1 MFYNDLHTFH
11 TELKKLLEKV
21 TSNTENLGNL
31 QLSWCEGISGII
43 LYLCMYD
50 CDGNKDII
58 SKYQE
63 FVFNHHLKMMTGYC
77 HGITSLLQTT
87 VYNQNKLLMKKIQ
100 QVILACSERDD
111 HGLLMFQGDRVKHAL
126 WIAKIKILLYAI
138 LTVFLVLSPFSLVSV
153 IMIVIINLIS
163 DTLSYLSAYM
173 MNALYISVIKDDLH
187 DAMGFRQ
194 SLMRVVRI
202 VANLAG
208 AFLINVMSIQTISLI
223 NTLTFVI
230 AFLGLYVIR
239 HTLYEVEK
247 RIEMSHTAL
256 SFKKY
261 FQHLKQSLA
270 VLLRLKDTVIL
281 LFLTTSMIAI
291 LDVSPRLIALRFIQQ
306 TLAQLSIGQLLAML
320 SIIISCGAI
329 LGNMTSS
336 NLFKNIRFTHLL
348 VFCEISLLALITSI
362 LCQAYIV
369 IFMTSFISSTI
380 IGILSPRLQAAVFA
394 HIPSDKMGTVGS
406 ALSTVDILAPSLLSL
421 LALSIA
427 SGVSVQLALIFLYL
441 ILIALIFCQWLVK
454 FNTHN

>member
-1 MFYNDLHTFH
+1 MKLFWTNNIYRQLLLNSCFSSFGDSIFYLAIINYVAQYNFAPLAI
-11 TELKKLLEKV
+11 LLISISEMV
-21 TSNTENLGNL
+21 PLLSQLFLGILGDFQEN
-31 QLSWCEGISGII
+31 
-43 LYLCMYD
+43 
-50 CDGNKDII
+50 
-58 SKYQE
+58 
-63 FVFNHHLKMMTGYC
+63 
-77 HGITSLLQTT
+77 
-87 VYNQNKLLMKKIQ
+87 
-100 QVILACSERDD
+100 
-111 HGLLMFQGDRVKHAL
+111 RVKHAL

-208 AFLINVMSIQTISLI
+208 AFLIN
-223 NTLTFVI
+223 TLTFVI

-306 TLAQLSIGQLLAML
+306 TLAQLRIGQLLALL
-320 SIIISCGAI
+320 SIIMSCGAI

-348 VFCEISLLALITSI
+348 VFCEISLLTLITSI

-427 SGVSVQLALIFLYL
+427 SGVSVQLASIFLYL

>member
-1 MFYNDLHTFH
+1 MKLFWTNNIYRQLLLNSCFSSFGDSIFYLAIINYVAQYNFAPLAI
-11 TELKKLLEKV
+11 LLISISEV
-21 TSNTENLGNL
+21 VPLLSQLFLGILGDFQEN
-31 QLSWCEGISGII
+31 
-43 LYLCMYD
+43 
-50 CDGNKDII
+50 
-58 SKYQE
+58 
-63 FVFNHHLKMMTGYC
+63 
-77 HGITSLLQTT
+77 
-87 VYNQNKLLMKKIQ
+87 
-100 QVILACSERDD
+100 
-111 HGLLMFQGDRVKHAL
+111 RVKHAL

-208 AFLINVMSIQTISLI
+208 AFLINVISIQTISLI

-247 RIEMSHTAL
+247 RIEMSHTTAL

-306 TLAQLSIGQLLAML
+306 TLAQLSIGQLFALL

-348 VFCEISLLALITSI
+348 VFCEISLLTLITSI

-441 ILIALIFCQWLVK
+441 ILIALIFCQWLVT

>member
-1 MFYNDLHTFH
+1 MKLFWTNNIYRQLLLNSCFSSFGDSIFYLAIINYVAQYNFAPLAI
-11 TELKKLLEKV
+11 LLISISEMV
-21 TSNTENLGNL
+21 PLLSQLFLGILGDFQEN
-31 QLSWCEGISGII
+31 
-43 LYLCMYD
+43 
-50 CDGNKDII
+50 
-58 SKYQE
+58 
-63 FVFNHHLKMMTGYC
+63 
-77 HGITSLLQTT
+77 
-87 VYNQNKLLMKKIQ
+87 
-100 QVILACSERDD
+100 
-111 HGLLMFQGDRVKHAL
+111 RVKHAL

-173 MNALYISVIKDDLH
+173 MNALYISVIKNDLH

-194 SLMRVVRI
+194 SLMRVVHI

-208 AFLINVMSIQTISLI
+208 AFLINVMSIQTISLINVMSIQTISLI

-291 LDVSPRLIALRFIQQ
+291 LDVSPRLTALRFIQQ
-306 TLAQLSIGQLLAML
+306 TLAQLSIGQLLALL
-320 SIIISCGAI
+320 SIIMSCGAI

-348 VFCEISLLALITSI
+348 VFCEISLLTLITSI

-427 SGVSVQLALIFLYL
+427 SGVSVQLASIFLYL

>member
-1 MFYNDLHTFH
+1 MKLFWTNNIYIQLLLNSCFSSFGDSIFYLAIINYVAQYNFAPLAI
-11 TELKKLLEKV
+11 LLISISEMV
-21 TSNTENLGNL
+21 PLLSQLFLGILGDFQEN
-31 QLSWCEGISGII
+31 
-43 LYLCMYD
+43 
-50 CDGNKDII
+50 
-58 SKYQE
+58 
-63 FVFNHHLKMMTGYC
+63 
-77 HGITSLLQTT
+77 
-87 VYNQNKLLMKKIQ
+87 
-100 QVILACSERDD
+100 
-111 HGLLMFQGDRVKHAL
+111 RVKHAL

-208 AFLINVMSIQTISLI
+208 AFLI

-306 TLAQLSIGQLLAML
+306 TLAQLSIGQLLALL
-320 SIIISCGAI
+320 SIIMSCGAI

-348 VFCEISLLALITSI
+348 VFCEISLLTLITSI

-427 SGVSVQLALIFLYL
+427 SGVSVQLASIFLYL

>member
-1 MFYNDLHTFH
+1 MVP
-11 TELKKLLEKV
+11 LL
-21 TSNTENLGNL
+21 SQLFLGILGDFQEN
-31 QLSWCEGISGII
+31 
-43 LYLCMYD
+43 
-50 CDGNKDII
+50 
-58 SKYQE
+58 
-63 FVFNHHLKMMTGYC
+63 
-77 HGITSLLQTT
+77 
-87 VYNQNKLLMKKIQ
+87 
-100 QVILACSERDD
+100 
-111 HGLLMFQGDRVKHAL
+111 RVKHAL

-208 AFLINVMSIQTISLI
+208 AFLINVISIQTISLI

-306 TLAQLSIGQLLAML
+306 TLAQLSIGQLLALL
-320 SIIISCGAI
+320 SIIMSCGAILGNMISSNLFKNIRFMHLLVFCEISLLALITSILCQAYIVIFMTSFISSTIIGILSPRLQAAVFAHIPSDKMGTVGSALSTVDILAPSLLSIIMSCGAI

-348 VFCEISLLALITSI
+348 VFCEISLLTLITSI

>member
-1 MFYNDLHTFH
+1 MCRHKEKSMKLFWTNNIYRQLLLNSCFSSFGDSIFYLAIINYVAQYNFAPLAI
-11 TELKKLLEKV
+11 LLISISEMV
-21 TSNTENLGNL
+21 PLLSQLFLGILGDFQEN
-31 QLSWCEGISGII
+31 
-43 LYLCMYD
+43 
-50 CDGNKDII
+50 
-58 SKYQE
+58 
-63 FVFNHHLKMMTGYC
+63 
-77 HGITSLLQTT
+77 
-87 VYNQNKLLMKKIQ
+87 
-100 QVILACSERDD
+100 
-111 HGLLMFQGDRVKHAL
+111 RVKHAL

-208 AFLINVMSIQTISLI
+208 AFLI

-306 TLAQLSIGQLLAML
+306 TLAQLSIGQLLALL
-320 SIIISCGAI
+320 SIIMSCGAI

-348 VFCEISLLALITSI
+348 VFCEISLLTLITSI

-427 SGVSVQLALIFLYL
+427 SGVSVQLASIFLYL

>member
-1 MFYNDLHTFH
+1 MCRHKEKSMKLFWTNNIYRQLLLNSCFSSFGDSIFYLAIINYVAQYNFAPLAI
-11 TELKKLLEKV
+11 LLISISEMV
-21 TSNTENLGNL
+21 PLLSQLFLGILGDFQEN
-31 QLSWCEGISGII
+31 
-43 LYLCMYD
+43 
-50 CDGNKDII
+50 
-58 SKYQE
+58 
-63 FVFNHHLKMMTGYC
+63 
-77 HGITSLLQTT
+77 
-87 VYNQNKLLMKKIQ
+87 
-100 QVILACSERDD
+100 
-111 HGLLMFQGDRVKHAL
+111 RVKHAL

-329 LGNMTSS
+329 LGNMTS
-336 NLFKNIRFTHLL
+336 
-348 VFCEISLLALITSI
+348 
-362 LCQAYIV
+362 
-369 IFMTSFISSTI
+369 FISSTI

>member
-1 MFYNDLHTFH
+1 MCRHK
-11 TELKKLLEKV
+11 EKCMKLFW
-21 TSNTENLGNL
+21 TNNIYR
-31 QLSWCEGISGII
+31 QLSLNSCFSSFGDSIFYLAIINYVAQYNFAPLAILLISISEMVPLLSQLFLGILG
-43 LYLCMYD
+43 D
-50 CDGNKDII
+50 F
-58 SKYQE
+58 QE
-63 FVFNHHLKMMTGYC
+63 N
-77 HGITSLLQTT
+77 
-87 VYNQNKLLMKKIQ
+87 
-100 QVILACSERDD
+100 
-111 HGLLMFQGDRVKHAL
+111 RVKHAL
-126 WIAKIKILLYAI
+126 CIAKIKILLYAI

-194 SLMRVVRI
+194 SLMRVVHI

-208 AFLINVMSIQTISLI
+208 AFLINVISIQTISLI

-230 AFLGLYVIR
+230 AFWACMLFDIPCMRL
-239 HTLYEVEK
+239 K

-306 TLAQLSIGQLLAML
+306 TLAQLSIGQLFALL
-320 SIIISCGAI
+320 SIIMSCGAI

-348 VFCEISLLALITSI
+348 VFCEIS
-362 LCQAYIV
+362 Y
-369 IFMTSFISSTI
+369 
-380 IGILSPRLQAAVFA
+380 
-394 HIPSDKMGTVGS
+394 
-406 ALSTVDILAPSLLSL
+406 
-421 LALSIA
+421 
-427 SGVSVQLALIFLYL
+427 
-441 ILIALIFCQWLVK
+441 WL
-454 FNTHN
+454 

>member
-1 MFYNDLHTFH
+1 
-11 TELKKLLEKV
+11 
-21 TSNTENLGNL
+21 
-31 QLSWCEGISGII
+31 
-43 LYLCMYD
+43 
-50 CDGNKDII
+50 
-58 SKYQE
+58 
-63 FVFNHHLKMMTGYC
+63 
-77 HGITSLLQTT
+77 
-87 VYNQNKLLMKKIQ
+87 
-100 QVILACSERDD
+100 
-111 HGLLMFQGDRVKHAL
+111 
-126 WIAKIKILLYAI
+126 
-138 LTVFLVLSPFSLVSV
+138 
-153 IMIVIINLIS
+153 
-163 DTLSYLSAYM
+163 
-173 MNALYISVIKDDLH
+173 
-187 DAMGFRQ
+187 
-194 SLMRVVRI
+194 
-202 VANLAG
+202 
-208 AFLINVMSIQTISLI
+208 
-223 NTLTFVI
+223 
-230 AFLGLYVIR
+230 
-239 HTLYEVEK
+239 
-247 RIEMSHTAL
+247 
-256 SFKKY
+256 
-261 FQHLKQSLA
+261 
-270 VLLRLKDTVIL
+270 
-281 LFLTTSMIAI
+281 MIAI

>member
-1 MFYNDLHTFH
+1 MCRHKEKSMKLFWTNNIYRQLLLNSCFSSFGDSIFYLAIINYVAQYNFAPLAI
-11 TELKKLLEKV
+11 LLISISEMV
-21 TSNTENLGNL
+21 PLLSQLFLGILGDFQEN
-31 QLSWCEGISGII
+31 
-43 LYLCMYD
+43 
-50 CDGNKDII
+50 
-58 SKYQE
+58 
-63 FVFNHHLKMMTGYC
+63 
-77 HGITSLLQTT
+77 
-87 VYNQNKLLMKKIQ
+87 
-100 QVILACSERDD
+100 
-111 HGLLMFQGDRVKHAL
+111 RVKHAL

-194 SLMRVVRI
+194 SLMRVVHI

-270 VLLRLKDTVIL
+270 VLLKLKDTVIL

-306 TLAQLSIGQLLAML
+306 TLAQLSIGQLLALL
-320 SIIISCGAI
+320 SIIMSCGAI

-348 VFCEISLLALITSI
+348 VFCEISLLTLITSI

>member
-1 MFYNDLHTFH
+1 MKLFWTNNIYRQLLLNSCFSSFGDSIFYLAIINYVAQYNFAPLAI
-11 TELKKLLEKV
+11 LLISISEMV
-21 TSNTENLGNL
+21 PLLSQLFLGILGDFQEN
-31 QLSWCEGISGII
+31 
-43 LYLCMYD
+43 
-50 CDGNKDII
+50 
-58 SKYQE
+58 
-63 FVFNHHLKMMTGYC
+63 
-77 HGITSLLQTT
+77 
-87 VYNQNKLLMKKIQ
+87 
-100 QVILACSERDD
+100 
-111 HGLLMFQGDRVKHAL
+111 RVKHAL

-208 AFLINVMSIQTISLI
+208 AFLI

-306 TLAQLSIGQLLAML
+306 TLAQLSIGQLLALL
-320 SIIISCGAI
+320 SIIMSCGAI

-348 VFCEISLLALITSI
+348 VFCEISLLTLITSI

-427 SGVSVQLALIFLYL
+427 SGVSVQLASIFLYL

>member
-1 MFYNDLHTFH
+1 MKLFWTNNIYRQLLLNSCFSSFGDSIFYLA
-11 TELKKLLEKV
+11 
-21 TSNTENLGNL
+21 
-31 QLSWCEGISGII
+31 II
-43 LYLCMYD
+43 NYVA
-50 CDGNKDII
+50 
-58 SKYQE
+58 Q
-63 FVFNHHLKMMTGYC
+63 
-77 HGITSLLQTT
+77 
-87 VYNQNKLLMKKIQ
+87 YNFAPL
-100 QVILACSERDD
+100 VILLISISEMVP
-111 HGLLMFQGDRVKHAL
+111 LLSQLFLGILGDFQENRVKHAL

-208 AFLINVMSIQTISLI
+208 AFLI

-306 TLAQLSIGQLLAML
+306 TLAQLSIGQLLALL
-320 SIIISCGAI
+320 SIIMSCGAI

-348 VFCEISLLALITSI
+348 VFCEISLLTLITSI

-427 SGVSVQLALIFLYL
+427 SGVSVQLASIFLYL

>member
-1 MFYNDLHTFH
+1 MKLFWTNNIYRQLLLNSCFSSFGDSIFYLAIINYVAQYNFAPLAI
-11 TELKKLLEKV
+11 LLISISEMV
-21 TSNTENLGNL
+21 PLLSQLFLGILGDFQEN
-31 QLSWCEGISGII
+31 
-43 LYLCMYD
+43 
-50 CDGNKDII
+50 
-58 SKYQE
+58 
-63 FVFNHHLKMMTGYC
+63 
-77 HGITSLLQTT
+77 
-87 VYNQNKLLMKKIQ
+87 
-100 QVILACSERDD
+100 
-111 HGLLMFQGDRVKHAL
+111 RVKHAL

-173 MNALYISVIKDDLH
+173 MNARVIKDDLH

-441 ILIALIFCQWLVK
+441 ILISLIFCQWLVK

>member
-1 MFYNDLHTFH
+1 MKLFWTNNIYRQLLLNSCFSSFGDSIFYLAIINYVAQYNFAPLAI
-11 TELKKLLEKV
+11 LLISISEMV
-21 TSNTENLGNL
+21 PLLSQLFLGILGDFQEN
-31 QLSWCEGISGII
+31 
-43 LYLCMYD
+43 
-50 CDGNKDII
+50 
-58 SKYQE
+58 
-63 FVFNHHLKMMTGYC
+63 
-77 HGITSLLQTT
+77 
-87 VYNQNKLLMKKIQ
+87 
-100 QVILACSERDD
+100 
-111 HGLLMFQGDRVKHAL
+111 RVKHAL

-138 LTVFLVLSPFSLVSV
+138 LTVFLVLSPFSLVSVIMIV

-194 SLMRVVRI
+194 SLMRVVHI

-306 TLAQLSIGQLLAML
+306 TLAQLSIGQLLALL

-348 VFCEISLLALITSI
+348 VFCEISLLTLITSI

-394 HIPSDKMGTVGS
+394 HIPSDKIGTVGS